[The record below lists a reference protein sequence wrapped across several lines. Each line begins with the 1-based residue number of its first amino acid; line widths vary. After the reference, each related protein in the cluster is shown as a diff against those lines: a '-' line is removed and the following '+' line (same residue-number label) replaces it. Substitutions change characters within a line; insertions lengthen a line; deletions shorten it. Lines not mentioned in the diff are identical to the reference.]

1 MANTRSAKI
10 ADRKATR
17 RTEVN
22 KARKSRIKTFIK
34 KVEEAVAKNDKP
46 AAAAAFINAQSE
58 IFRGVTKN
66 LIKKNAA
73 ARKVSRLNAQIKKI
87 A

>member
-1 MANTRSAKI
+1 MANTKSAKI

-17 RTEVN
+17 RTEIN

-34 KVEEAVAKNDKP
+34 KVEEALAKNDKT

-58 IFRGVTKN
+58 ISRGVTKN